1 MLLCALL
8 ISGLPARL
16 GLSLLFL
23 FRLAN
28 TAHETA
34 LVFVRSEGRYVL
46 KLIARSVEAFLEVLR
61 ADKVEDW
68 SAVVK

>member
-1 MLLCALL
+1 
-8 ISGLPARL
+8 LPWAFFL
-16 GLSLLFL
+16 FFL
-23 FRLAN
+23 FRWTP

-61 ADKVEDW
+61 ADEVDDG

>member
-1 MLLCALL
+1 LLCALL

-34 LVFVRSEGRYVL
+34 LVFVHSEGRFTSE
-46 KLIARSVEAFLEVLR
+46 LITRSYEAVLEVLK
-61 ADKVEDW
+61 ADEVDDG